1 MIPGDCWPTVSLL
14 LGMPLHLVQRHFLS
28 VRVPGFTDRR
38 TDEQMWV
45 FFREVNLL
53 GTPTIFSN
61 GSTPLQARLLAEERS
76 EEYDTFMEEKG
87 SQRHF
92 GWHCNH

>member
-1 MIPGDCWPTVSLL
+1 
-14 LGMPLHLVQRHFLS
+14 
-28 VRVPGFTDRR
+28 
-38 TDEQMWV
+38 MWV

-53 GTPTIFSN
+53 GTPLFFSN
-61 GSTPLQARLLAEERS
+61 GSTPALARLLAEERS

-92 GWHCNH
+92 GWHCYH

>member
-1 MIPGDCWPTVSLL
+1 MLL
-14 LGMPLHLVQRHFLS
+14 HPIQRHFLS
-28 VRVPGFTDRR
+28 IRVPGFTDRR

-53 GTPTIFSN
+53 GTPLFFSN
-61 GSTPLQARLLAEERS
+61 GSTPALARLLAEERS

-92 GWHCNH
+92 GWHCYH